1 MAVLGDEAITAAT
14 VSKGSPVHGV
24 HEVER
29 TALHS
34 PLRTRG
40 AEAAGRRGA
49 SRSPTRVRD
58 KSPERP
64 SRARERSYFLA
75 YLRE

>member
-1 MAVLGDEAITAAT
+1 MAVLGDEAITAAMF
-14 VSKGSPVHGV
+14 SKGSPVHGV
-24 HEVER
+24 QAER

-75 YLRE
+75 YFRE